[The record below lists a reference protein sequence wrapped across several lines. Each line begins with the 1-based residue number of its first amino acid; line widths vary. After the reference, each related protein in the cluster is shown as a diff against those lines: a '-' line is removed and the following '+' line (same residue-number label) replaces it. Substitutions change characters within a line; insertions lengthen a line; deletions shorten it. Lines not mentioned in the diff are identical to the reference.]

1 MKSDSTIFFRE
12 FMEVCEGYPLETDQ
26 LKFLK
31 LVLKYGLGDDKI
43 TVDNV
48 PQKFKPA
55 FIIVKAVIDKTT
67 EKYKSMQRSRSEAG
81 KKGMQNRWGDRKNYT
96 EEEEANFIKI
106 IAGWNDLELTQ
117 VKKLTEERK
126 ENLSIILQTYDLEDF
141 NKVYDEIRASE
152 FLRGHNKDMWTISF
166 DWLIKDDQN
175 FTKVFEGGYRTR
187 DINNNEIEKI
197 WNQNG
202 TNKN

>member
-26 LKFLK
+26 LNFLK

-43 TVDNV
+43 TIDNV

-81 KKGMQNRWGDRKNYT
+81 KKGNEKRWGNRKNYT

-126 ENLSIILQTYDLEDF
+126 ENLSTILQTYNLEDF
-141 NKVYDEIRASE
+141 TKVYDEIRQSE

-187 DINNNEIEKI
+187 EATNNNEIEKI
-197 WNQNG
+197 WN
-202 TNKN
+202 KEA